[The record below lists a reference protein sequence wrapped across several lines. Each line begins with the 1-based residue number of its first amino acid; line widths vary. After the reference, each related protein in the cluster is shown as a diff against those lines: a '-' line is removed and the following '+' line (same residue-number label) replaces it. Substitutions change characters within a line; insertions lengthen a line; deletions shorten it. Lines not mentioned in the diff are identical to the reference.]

1 MLLLFHHTVQRM
13 LMFSRKVHHLCHLG
27 FGDLVRKNAALSDPM
42 MMNMQHD
49 LCRGFNVLLKEFLK
63 NVNDEL
69 HWRVIVVQNKY
80 AIQIR
85 TFRLRLDFC
94 DDGRSRAASAAPA
107 IVLARSGIESGM
119 FATGSPIKR
128 DHRWM

>member
-1 MLLLFHHTVQRM
+1 
-13 LMFSRKVHHLCHLG
+13 MFSRKVHHLCHFG
-27 FGDLVRKNAALSDPM
+27 FGDLIRKNAALSDPV

-94 DDGRSRAASAAPA
+94 DDGSSGAA
-107 IVLARSGIESGM
+107 
-119 FATGSPIKR
+119 ATGPAVVLGQSRWETGRLSAGLPIR
-128 DHRWM
+128 CNQVRMRGQVRH